1 LGQWTSETESA
12 FDRWFS
18 SLDPYKQAVL
28 SAAIENVLETYGMDI
43 CSMEWGKSL
52 GGGLYEFR
60 IRQSLHAV
68 MTFGK
73 IDSAKAKPGEDQTVL
88 MRVFVAFYGEKV
100 VLLMTGYDKG
110 KDSSAKRQN
119 KEIAKARSLLTSWKA
134 ARLAEAKADK
144 RANRR

>member
-18 SLDPYKQAVL
+18 SLGPYKQAVL
-28 SAAIENVLETYGMDI
+28 SAAIENVLEVYGMDI
-43 CSMEWGKSL
+43 CSMEWGKNL

-68 MTFGK
+68 MTFGNV
-73 IDSAKAKPGEDQTVL
+73 DSAKAKPGEDQTVL
-88 MRVFVAFYGEKV
+88 LRVFITFHGEKV
-100 VLLMTGYDKG
+100 VLLMSGYDKG
-110 KDSSAKRQN
+110 KDNSDKRQN

-134 ARLAEAKADK
+134 ARLAAAKADRK
-144 RANRR
+144 SQ